1 VGRIQKVIAWA
12 STRSGRAEL
21 AAFVGALG
29 ALYDALH
36 KAGVL

>member
-1 VGRIQKVIAWA
+1 MSKINKVVAWA
-12 STRSGRAEL
+12 STRTGRAEI